1 MGRQI
6 GIRVFQTVEHAC
18 GYWPE
23 RRASDLVLDPADPA
37 LPGLYGPALAL
48 GFRRSGAHV
57 YRPHCTGCRACT
69 PVRVPVAAFR
79 PSRSQRR
86 TQARNAD
93 LQVSMRPAVRDEETF
108 ALYRRYVGTRHAGGG
123 MDDPSPAEFDAFLAC
138 AWSPTHFLELR
149 EGERLLAVAV
159 TDVLGDSLSAVYTF
173 FDPSQPARSLGTQAI
188 LAQIGLARSLGLDF
202 LYLGFWLEGHPKMD
216 YKRRFRPLEFLD
228 GEHWHPFPEHAC
240 DS

>member
-23 RRASDLVLDPADPA
+23 RSASDLVLDPADPA
-37 LPGLYGPALAL
+37 LAGLYGSALAL

-57 YRPHCTGCRACT
+57 YRPHCTNCRACT
-69 PVRVPVAAFR
+69 PVRIPVAAFA

-86 TQARNAD
+86 TLARNAD
-93 LQVSMRPAVRDEETF
+93 LRASVRPAVRDEASF
-108 ALYRRYVGTRHAGGG
+108 ALYRAYVGARHAGGG
-123 MDDPSPAEFDAFLAC
+123 MDDPSPAEFDAFLSC
-138 AWSPTHFLELR
+138 AWSPTRFLELH
-149 EGERLLAVAV
+149 EAERLVAVAV

-173 FDPSQPARSLGTQAI
+173 FDPTQPVRSLGTQAI
-188 LAQIGLARSLGLDF
+188 LAQLEFARSLGLAY

-228 GEHWHPFPEHAC
+228 GEHWRPLPE
-240 DS
+240 

>member
-23 RRASDLVLDPADPA
+23 RSARDLVLDPADPA
-37 LPGLYGPALAL
+37 LAGLYGPALAM

-57 YRPHCTGCRACT
+57 YRPHCAGCRACT

-79 PSRSQRR
+79 PGRSQRR
-86 TQARNAD
+86 TLARNAD
-93 LQVSMRPAVRDEETF
+93 LRTHVRPAARDEASFE
-108 ALYRRYVGTRHAGGG
+108 LYRRYVGARHAGGG
-123 MDDPSPAEFDAFLAC
+123 MDDPTPAEFDAFLQC
-138 AWSPTHFLELR
+138 DWSPTCFIELHD
-149 EGERLLAVAV
+149 GDKLVAVAV

-173 FDPSQPARSLGTQAI
+173 FDPELASRSLGTHAI
-188 LAQIGLARSLGLDF
+188 LAQVEYARRLGLSY

-216 YKRRFRPLEFLD
+216 YKRRFRPLEVLD
-228 GEHWHPFPEHAC
+228 GEHWRTFPE
-240 DS
+240 

>member
-23 RRASDLVLDPADPA
+23 RSARDLVLDPADPA
-37 LPGLYGPALAL
+37 LAGLYGSALAM

-57 YRPHCTGCRACT
+57 YRPNCADCRACT
-69 PVRVPVAAFR
+69 PVRIPVRDFR

-86 TQARNAD
+86 TLARNAD
-93 LQVSMRPAVRDEETF
+93 LRASVRPAACDEASF
-108 ALYRRYVGTRHAGGG
+108 ALYRRYVGARHAGGG
-123 MDDPSPAEFDAFLAC
+123 MDDPTPAEFENFLSC
-138 AWSPTHFLELR
+138 SWSPTCFLELH
-149 EGERLLAVAV
+149 EGEELVAVAV

-173 FDPSQPARSLGTQAI
+173 FDPSRPGRSLGTQAI
-188 LAQIGLARSLGLDF
+188 LAQVEYARRLGLRHV
-202 LYLGFWLEGHPKMD
+202 YLGFWLEGHPKMD

-228 GEHWHPFPEHAC
+228 GEQWRTFPE
-240 DS
+240 